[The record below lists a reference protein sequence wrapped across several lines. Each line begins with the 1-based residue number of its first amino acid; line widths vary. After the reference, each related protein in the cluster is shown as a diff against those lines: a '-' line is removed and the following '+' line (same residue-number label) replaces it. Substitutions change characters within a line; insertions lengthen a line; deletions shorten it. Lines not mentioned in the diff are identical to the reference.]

1 MVEIQFRTK
10 KMEKAANKYAALQ
23 KEYGEHAKKIA
34 MRLQQLGAAENLS
47 IYEQLDPLAR
57 LHQLTGDR
65 FEEFAV
71 DISGNFRLLF
81 KVLNDPVPRKD
92 DGSEAIDRRRVTK
105 IMILEL
111 RKDYHG

>member
-1 MVEIQFRTK
+1 M
-10 KMEKAANKYAALQ
+10 Q

-34 MRLQQLGAAENLS
+34 LRLQQLAAAESLAV
-47 IYEQLDPLAR
+47 YEKLDPLAR

-81 KVLNDPVPRKD
+81 RVLNDPMPRKE
-92 DGSEAIDRRRVTK
+92 DGSEAIDRARVTK

-111 RKDYHG
+111 RKDYHD